1 MILVTGGA
9 GYIGS
14 HTNKLLCQRGFKTV
28 VLDNLVY
35 GHKEHIVD
43 GIFIEGDLSDQTCLD
58 ALFSRYDIEGVIHFA
73 AYAYVGESVKEP
85 AKYYRNN
92 VVNTL
97 NLLDAMIKHQVS
109 YIVFSSTCATYG
121 ISDTIP
127 ITENCPQYPI
137 NPYGASKLMI
147 ERILS
152 DFATAYPLKYCAL
165 RYFNAAGDDPEGKI
179 GEKHDPET
187 HIIPII
193 FETLQGKRQEVPVFG
208 NDYPTADGTAIRDYV
223 HVCDLADAHIR
234 ALEYLKNGG
243 KSDCFNLSANSG
255 TSVAEL
261 IKIAEKVSQRKIP
274 FTYYARRAGDPAI
287 LIGSAEKAKKILG
300 WDPVYSDI
308 ETIVQHAW
316 QWHKKENQGNKK
328 QCSTK

>member
-43 GIFIEGDLSDQTCLD
+43 GMFIEGDLSDKECLD
-58 ALFSRYDIEGVIHFA
+58 TVFSRYNIEGVIHFA

-97 NLLDAMIKHQVS
+97 NLLDAMIKYKVP

-127 ITENCPQYPI
+127 ITEGCPQHPI

-152 DFATAYPLKYCAL
+152 DYADAYNIKYCAL

-179 GEKHDPET
+179 GEMHNPET

-193 FETLQGKRQEVPVFG
+193 FESLTEKRKEVPVFG
-208 NDYPTADGTAIRDYV
+208 NDYPTPDGTAIRDYV

-234 ALEYLKNGG
+234 AFEYLKNGG
-243 KSDCFNLSANSG
+243 QSDCFNLSANRG

-261 IKIAEKVSQRKIP
+261 IQTAQRVTGKNIP
-274 FTYYARRAGDPAI
+274 FTYYDRRAGDPAI
-287 LIGSAEKAKKILG
+287 LVGSAEKAKRILN
-300 WDPVYSDI
+300 WQPVYSNI
-308 ETIVQHAW
+308 ETIMTHAW
-316 QWHKKENQGNKK
+316 QWHRTKK
-328 QCSTK
+328 